1 MNPREPIV
9 RAEAWLCELA
19 VERPRTDAMQ
29 SFRAQETVFV
39 ELTLASGARGLGYT
53 YTIGTGGGAVL
64 SLLRE
69 TLLPAVVGLDAT
81 RPEALWTALLDT
93 TRATTVGAIT
103 ALAIAAVDTAAWDAT
118 TRRDGRPLWQAAGG
132 AQESVPTYDTE
143 GGWLHLHVDELVQG
157 AVAAQQ
163 AGFAGIKVKVGKPSL
178 AEDLDRLTAVRAA
191 VGSADGFEIM
201 LDANQCFTLD
211 DAIRRARAFEA
222 IDPAWLEEPL
232 PADDPLAHQQ
242 LARAT
247 TIPIAVGESLYS
259 IRQFQTYASLGAAT
273 ILQPDV
279 ARIGGITPWL
289 KVAHLAETHSLP
301 VAPHFL
307 MELHVSLAC
316 AVPNGRY
323 VEHVPQLSAIT
334 RTTQQVR
341 EGRLH
346 APITPGLGI
355 DWNRDEIDRRRIA

>member
-1 MNPREPIV
+1 MSA
-9 RAEAWLCELA
+9 AERIIGAKAWLCELE

-39 ELTLASGARGLGYT
+39 ELTLASGVRGLGYT
-53 YTIGTGGGAVL
+53 YTIGTGGPAVL

-69 TLLPAVVGLDAT
+69 TLLPAVVNLDPT
-81 RPEALWTALLDT
+81 RPEALWTALVDT
-93 TRATTVGAIT
+93 TRATMVGAIT

-118 TRRDGRPLWQAAGG
+118 ARRDGRPLWQAAGG
-132 AQESVPTYDTE
+132 AQESVPSYDTE
-143 GGWLHLHVDELVQG
+143 GGWLHLETADLVEG
-157 AVAAQQ
+157 ALAARD
-163 AGFAGIKVKVGKPSL
+163 AGFAGIKLKVGKPSL
-178 AEDLDRLTAVRAA
+178 AEDVERLTAVRDA
-191 VGSADGFEIM
+191 VGGGFEIM

-211 DAIRRARAFEA
+211 DAVRRARAFEA

-259 IRQFQTYASLGAAT
+259 LGAFQTYASLGAAS

-289 KVAHLAETHSLP
+289 KVAHLAESHSLA

-323 VEHVPQLSAIT
+323 VEYIPQLRAIT
-334 RTTQQVR
+334 RSQQQVR
-341 EGRLH
+341 DGRLH
-346 APITPGLGI
+346 APTTPGLGI
-355 DWNRDEIDRRRIA
+355 DWDHDEIDRRRIA